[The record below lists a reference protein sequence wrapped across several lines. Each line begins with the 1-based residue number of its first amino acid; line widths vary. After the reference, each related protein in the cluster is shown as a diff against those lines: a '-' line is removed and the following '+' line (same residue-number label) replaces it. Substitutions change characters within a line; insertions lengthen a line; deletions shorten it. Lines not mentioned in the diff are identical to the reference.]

1 MNVRKL
7 VTLQRARFKYS
18 YPVKQ
23 ASNTKNRQIDMA
35 VIPLLGMK
43 RSSLGP

>member
-7 VTLQRARFKYS
+7 VTLQRERFKHS

-23 ASNTKNRQIDMA
+23 ASNTKTDKLIWLA
-35 VIPLLGMK
+35 FHC
-43 RSSLGP
+43 